1 MRRVEAVG
9 ELPSSVVEQFALVDD
24 GSCTDRKLCDMIFY
38 NEQPRTQNISHEN
51 RLIKNRVDF

>member
-38 NEQPRTQNISHEN
+38 NEQPRTQNIYHEN
-51 RLIKNRVDF
+51 MRID